1 MSAWNFGIAIER
13 RAYKYFWLGFEV
25 GVSGIRGLS
34 LVDNDWQGLETKL
47 DNTGFVLATVNFRP
61 SLAQ

>member
-1 MSAWNFGIAIER
+1 MPLPITQRDA
-13 RAYKYFWLGFEV
+13 LV
-25 GVSGIRGLS
+25 G
-34 LVDNDWQGLETKL
+34 NDWQGLETKL